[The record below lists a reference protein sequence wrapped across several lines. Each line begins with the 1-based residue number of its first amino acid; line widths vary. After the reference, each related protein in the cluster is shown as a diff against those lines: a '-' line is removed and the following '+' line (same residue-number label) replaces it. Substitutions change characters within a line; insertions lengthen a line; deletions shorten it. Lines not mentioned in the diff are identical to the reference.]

1 MEIKIRQ
8 EQENDYKVV
17 CELIELAFR
26 NMEESDHRE
35 HLLVECLR
43 KSEAFI
49 PELSLVAEKNGEIIG
64 HILMTKVEIVSDVKT
79 TTSLALAPVAVL
91 PKYQRQGVGGTLI
104 CEIHKRA
111 AELGYGSAVLLG
123 HKDYY
128 PNSGKFL
135 FVPYTKGF
143 GRITHF
149 LGNDLATVLY
159 TAFFLDLL
167 FK

>member
-1 MEIKIRQ
+1 MKSAPEGIEI
-8 EQENDYKVV
+8 
-17 CELIELAFR
+17 F
-26 NMEESDHRE
+26 
-35 HLLVECLR
+35 
-43 KSEAFI
+43 
-49 PELSLVAEKNGEIIG
+49 
-64 HILMTKVEIVSDVKT
+64 
-79 TTSLALAPVAVL
+79 
-91 PKYQRQGVGGTLI
+91 
-104 CEIHKRA
+104 
-111 AELGYGSAVLLG
+111 
-123 HKDYY
+123 

>member
-1 MEIKIRQ
+1 MHK
-8 EQENDYKVV
+8 K
-17 CELIELAFR
+17 
-26 NMEESDHRE
+26 
-35 HLLVECLR
+35 
-43 KSEAFI
+43 
-49 PELSLVAEKNGEIIG
+49 
-64 HILMTKVEIVSDVKT
+64 DVQ
-79 TTSLALAPVAVL
+79 SFFF
-91 PKYQRQGVGGTLI
+91 
-104 CEIHKRA
+104 
-111 AELGYGSAVLLG
+111 
-123 HKDYY
+123 